1 MSYKLFIPGPVAVS
15 KKTLRAMAQPMIGHR
30 SSDFVALYQ
39 SLQPDLQALFYTT
52 DPVYLSTTS
61 AWGMMEAAVR
71 NVIQKK
77 VLNCMNGAFSDKWND
92 VANRCGKAAGALKFE
107 WGQPVDPE
115 AVRRELATGQYDAV
129 TVIHNETSCGCM
141 TDIAAVM
148 AVVCQFP
155 EVISVVDTVS
165 SFSALAIKK
174 DELGID
180 IMITGTQKA
189 LALPP
194 GLSLCSVSK
203 RALARAA
210 TVTQR
215 GYYLDLL
222 EFQTNHEK
230 GMTPSTPSI
239 PHIYGL
245 KSKLEDIKAEGV
257 EPRYARHARLNQTV
271 RAWAFAKGFKLF
283 PRGLRFG
290 HAQLLRQLAQ
300 SRPAGPAQ
308 GAQGQARLRHRRRL
322 RQAQGQDLP
331 HLQHGRRDRRDHRR
345 PAQGPR
351 QRAGGNAQA
360 AGLSRRSPPPR
371 GGTIRWP
378 RRRGMASAAA
388 VRGGAFC
395 LFAGRPGHQHRGHP
409 ALS

>member
-15 KKTLRAMAQPMIGHR
+15 EKTLRAMAQPMIGHR

-39 SLQPDLQALFYTT
+39 SLQPDLQALFYTK

-61 AWGMMEAAVR
+61 AWGMMEAAIR
-71 NVIQKK
+71 NVVKKK
-77 VLNCMNGAFSDKWND
+77 VLTCMNGAFSDKWND
-92 VANRCGKAAGALKFE
+92 VANRCSKPAGALKFD
-107 WGQPVDPE
+107 WGQPVDPA

-148 AVVCQFP
+148 AVVRQYP
-155 EVISVVDTVS
+155 EVISIVDTVS

-203 RALARAA
+203 RALDRAA
-210 TVTQR
+210 TVTER

-222 EFQTNHEK
+222 EFQANHEK

-257 EPRYARHARLNQTV
+257 EQRYARHARLNQAV
-271 RAWAFAKGFKLF
+271 RTWAFAKGFKLF
-283 PRGLRFG
+283 PKEGYGSVTLNCFVNS
-290 HAQLLRQLAQ
+290 LNL
-300 SRPAGPAQ
+300 
-308 GAQGQARLRHRRRL
+308 
-322 RQAQGQDLP
+322 DLP
-331 HLQHGRRDRRDHRR
+331 ALLKVLKSKHGFVIDGGYGKLKGKTFRISNMGDETDETIAALLKALDSALAETPKL
-345 PAQGPR
+345 PA
-351 QRAGGNAQA
+351 A
-360 AGLSRRSPPPR
+360 
-371 GGTIRWP
+371 
-378 RRRGMASAAA
+378 
-388 VRGGAFC
+388 
-395 LFAGRPGHQHRGHP
+395 
-409 ALS
+409 